1 MFSLA
6 AGSCH
11 IKQVRTQLYFI
22 YRSSQR
28 PRLKKL
34 TETSLKKYH
43 LQILVKRKF
52 ALLYLCQAVSFQSKT
67 ALVPMKQFLILKK
80 VKWHMK
86 I

>member
-1 MFSLA
+1 M
-6 AGSCH
+6 GSCH

-22 YRSSQR
+22 YRSSER
-28 PRLKKL
+28 PRLKKIL
-34 TETSLKKYH
+34 TVTSLKKYH

-52 ALLYLCQAVSFQSKT
+52 ALLYLCQVVSFQSKV
-67 ALVPMKQFLILKK
+67 ALIPMKQFLILKI